1 MLQRVGHDWATK
13 YSTEEMDEFLELDNL
28 RIWPVLPNIKKNVMP
43 IFHKLLQKTKV
54 KGMLSNS
61 FCEANITL
69 TPKPDK
75 HNTKKKIT
83 G

>member
-1 MLQRVGHDWATK
+1 MTK

-28 RIWPVLPNIKKNVMP
+28 RIWPILPNIQKNLIP
-43 IFHKLLQKTKV
+43 IFHKLLQKTEE
-54 KGMLSNS
+54 KGMLPNS

-69 TPKPDK
+69 TRKPDK

-83 G
+83 GQYL